1 MRWLGNRI
9 TLESTKPCLELLND
23 QVKSASHYEYSL
35 LISMIQLMTCLTEQ
49 NVVASVLPLETIQ
62 SWMEITNWLIRSTR
76 CREVLT
82 HVVKLLRAVI
92 KVKNVSLLI
101 EVYRRLASDLDS
113 CFVSLREN
121 SKSKIRVCSET
132 EENALL
138 LLSPLADLGK
148 LHIINSD
155 NKRSFQIE
163 SFTGRSSSLVG
174 MWALDPSL
182 LELLA
187 GKLQPVDQIRFL
199 SRNHP
204 ALLLVKLM

>member
-1 MRWLGNRI
+1 
-9 TLESTKPCLELLND
+9 
-23 QVKSASHYEYSL
+23 
-35 LISMIQLMTCLTEQ
+35 MIQLMTCLTEQ

-148 LHIINSD
+148 LHIINSY
-155 NKRSFQIE
+155 NKCSYQIE
-163 SFTGRSSSLVG
+163 IFTGRSSSLVG